1 MDSAKISTISEAI
14 LKVGESL
21 VALSAAIASFT
32 NADGTA
38 AAAVATENAAT
49 PKKRAP
55 RVHTPVPITE
65 ELANFIG
72 KSPGEAVTRP
82 DAEAAVMDYI
92 RQHNLQDPSDK
103 RKITPD
109 DELAKLFNSDAPIT
123 VLTLK
128 GAIKHHFIT
137 AA

>member
-1 MDSAKISTISEAI
+1 MDSAKIITISEAI

-21 VALSAAIASFT
+21 VALSTAIASFT

-38 AAAVATENAAT
+38 AAAAAENAAA

-72 KSPGEAVTRP
+72 KNPGEAVTRP